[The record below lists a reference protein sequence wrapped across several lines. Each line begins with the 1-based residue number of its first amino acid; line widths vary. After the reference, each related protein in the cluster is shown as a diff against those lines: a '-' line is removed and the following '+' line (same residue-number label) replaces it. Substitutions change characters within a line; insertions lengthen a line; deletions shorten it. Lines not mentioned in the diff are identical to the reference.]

1 MRKYSTPSFPV
12 WDRVIHHA
20 GHNTASCHC
29 VTLAT
34 CRGPT
39 QELLARDPPQ
49 LINISDMTI
58 KTQELTCL
66 VLV

>member
-20 GHNTASCHC
+20 GHNAASCHC

-39 QELLARDPPQ
+39 QELLARDPHQ

-58 KTQELTCL
+58 KLKS
-66 VLV
+66 